1 MNEIYGVKLIA
12 IGVDS
17 YFKSWKQIKGSV
29 IWGDFFDTKS
39 EALNQAKSLSL

>member
-17 YFKSWKQIKGSV
+17 YFKPWKQIKGSV
-29 IWGDFFDTKS
+29 IWGDFCDTKS
-39 EALNQAKSLSL
+39 KALKEAKSLSL

>member
-17 YFKSWKQIKGSV
+17 YFKPWKQIKGSV
-29 IWGDFFDTKS
+29 GWGDFFDTRN
-39 EALNQAKSLSL
+39 EALKQAKTLSL

>member
-1 MNEIYGVKLIA
+1 MNEIYGVKLIV

-17 YFKSWKQIKGSV
+17 YFKPWKQIKGSV
-29 IWGDFFDTKS
+29 IWGEFFSTKS

>member
-29 IWGDFFDTKS
+29 VWGDFFDTRN
-39 EALNQAKSLSL
+39 EALKQAKTLSL